1 MEILRKAKKILNKY
15 PICDYCLGRQFA
27 LLGYGIENR
36 VRGYAIKL
44 LLTMDAHRKA
54 LTGNKRAI
62 NFLKKLAFNGNF
74 EMAYYLLEKLTNK
87 KFERKE
93 FICHL
98 CNNNFQKIEQL
109 AEKAS
114 ERMSKYEYS
123 TFLVG
128 IFLPTGVEEREDEF
142 KAEFGIIHGESLK
155 NHFSREIGKKI
166 AEKTGK
172 KADLK
177 RPDIVA
183 LINPFKNIVRLQ
195 VNPLY
200 IYGRYRKL
208 VRNLPQSMWICTKC
222 MGKGCEACN
231 WTGKRYPESVA
242 ELISAPVLEM
252 TKGERTA
259 FHAAGRE
266 DIDARMLGTGRPFV
280 IEVKKPRKRF
290 IDLWKLENAINNYA
304 NGKIEVLGLT
314 FASREDVERVKRG
327 EKTEKTYRVIVELE
341 REVSDEDLR
350 MLESALTNCR
360 VSQQTPIR
368 VLHRRADKTR
378 EKYIYETKVN
388 KLTPKMIELRIRCQ
402 GGLYIKELVTGDM
415 GRTKPSVSEIL
426 KVKAVPLELDVL
438 DVNL

>member
-1 MEILRKAKKILNKY
+1 MEILRKAKKILDKY
-15 PICDYCLGRQFA
+15 SICDYCLGRQFA

-36 VRGYAIKL
+36 VRGYTIKL
-44 LLTMDAHRKA
+44 LLAMDAHRKA

-87 KFERKE
+87 RFERKE

-177 RPDIVA
+177 KPDIVV

-231 WTGKRYPESVA
+231 WTGKKYPESVA
-242 ELISAPVLEM
+242 ELISAPVLKM
-252 TKGERTA
+252 TEGERTA

-266 DIDARMLGTGRPFV
+266 DVDARMLGTGRPFV
-280 IEVKKPRKRF
+280 VEVKKPRKRF

>member
-1 MEILRKAKKILNKY
+1 MEILKKARKILSKY
-15 PICDYCLGRQFA
+15 PICDFCLGRQFA

-36 VRGYAIKL
+36 TRGYAIKL
-44 LLTMDAHRKA
+44 LLTMEAHRKA
-54 LTGNKRAI
+54 LAGNKRAI

-74 EMAYYLLEKLTNK
+74 EIAYYLLEKLTNK

-93 FICHL
+93 FVCSL
-98 CNNNFQKIEQL
+98 CSNNFQKIEQL
-109 AEKAS
+109 AEKAV

-128 IFLPTGVEEREDEF
+128 ILLPEGVEEREDEF
-142 KAEFGIIHGESLK
+142 KAEFEITHGESIK

-177 RPDIVA
+177 KPDIVV
-183 LINPFKNIVRLQ
+183 LVNPFKNTVRLQ
-195 VNPLY
+195 INPLY
-200 IYGRYRKL
+200 ISGRYRKL

-231 WTGKRYPESVA
+231 WTGKKYPESVA

-252 TKGERTA
+252 TEGERTA

-266 DIDARMLGTGRPFV
+266 DVDARMLGSGRPFV
-280 IEVKKPRKRF
+280 IEVKKPKRRF

-304 NGKIEVLGLT
+304 DGKVEVLGLT

-327 EKTEKTYRVIVELE
+327 EKTEKTYRVVVELE
-341 REVSDEDLR
+341 KKVSDEELKL
-350 MLESALTNCR
+350 LESTLTNCR
-360 VSQQTPIR
+360 VSQKTPIR

>member
-1 MEILRKAKKILNKY
+1 MEALRKAKKILSKY
-15 PICDYCLGRQFA
+15 PICDFCLGRQFA

-36 VRGYAIKL
+36 MRGYAIKL
-44 LLTMDAHRKA
+44 LLAMEAHRKSLA
-54 LTGNKRAI
+54 GNKQAI
-62 NFLKKLAFNGNF
+62 NLLKKLAFNGNL

-87 KFERKE
+87 KLDRKE
-93 FICHL
+93 FTCYL

-114 ERMSKYEYS
+114 EKMSKYEYS

-128 IFLPTGVEEREDEF
+128 IFLPEGVEEREDEF
-142 KAEFGIIHGESLK
+142 KAEFEITYGESIK

-177 RPDIVA
+177 KPEIVV

-222 MGKGCEACN
+222 MGKGCEACG
-231 WTGKRYPESVA
+231 WTGKKYPESVA
-242 ELISAPVLEM
+242 ELISKPVLEM
-252 TKGERTA
+252 TGGERSA

-266 DIDARMLGTGRPFV
+266 DVDARMLGAGRPFV
-280 IEVKKPRKRF
+280 IEVKKPKKRF
-290 IDLWKLENAINNYA
+290 IDLWALENAINNYA
-304 NGKIEVLGLT
+304 KGKIEVLGLT
-314 FASREDVERVKRG
+314 FASREDVERVKKG
-327 EKTEKTYRVIVELE
+327 ERTEKTYRVVVELE
-341 REVSDEDLR
+341 RKVSDEDLKL
-350 MLESALTNCR
+350 LESALTNCR

-388 KLTPKMIELRIRCQ
+388 KLTPKMIELRIRCE

-426 KVKAVPLELDVL
+426 KVKAVPIELDVL
-438 DVNL
+438 NVKL

>member
-36 VRGYAIKL
+36 MRGYAIKL
-44 LLTMDAHRKA
+44 LLAMDAHRKS

-87 KFERKE
+87 RFERKE

-177 RPDIVA
+177 KPDIVV
-183 LINPFKNIVRLQ
+183 LINPLKNIVRLQ

-231 WTGKRYPESVA
+231 WTGKKYPESVA

-266 DIDARMLGTGRPFV
+266 DVDARMLGTGRPFV
-280 IEVKKPRKRF
+280 VEVKKPRKRF

-341 REVSDEDLR
+341 REVSDEDLKT
-350 MLESALTNCR
+350 LESALTNCR

-388 KLTPKMIELRIRCQ
+388 KLTPKMIELRIRCE

-438 DVNL
+438 NVNL

>member
-1 MEILRKAKKILNKY
+1 METLRKAKKILSKY
-15 PICDYCLGRQFA
+15 PICDFCLGRQFA

-36 VRGYAIKL
+36 TRGYAIKL
-44 LLTMDAHRKA
+44 LLAMEAHRKA
-54 LTGNKRAI
+54 LNGSKRAI
-62 NFLKKLAFNGNF
+62 NFLKKLAYNGNL
-74 EMAYYLLEKLTNK
+74 EMAYYLLEKLSNK
-87 KFERKE
+87 KLERKE
-93 FICHL
+93 FTCYL
-98 CNNNFQKIEQL
+98 CSNNFQKIDQL
-109 AEKAS
+109 AEKAA
-114 ERMSKYEYS
+114 EKMSKYEYS

-128 IFLPTGVEEREDEF
+128 IFLPEQVEEREDEF
-142 KAEFGIIHGESLK
+142 KAEFEITHGESIK

-166 AEKTGK
+166 AEKAGK

-177 RPDIVA
+177 KPDMVV

-222 MGKGCEACN
+222 MGKGCEACD
-231 WTGKRYPESVA
+231 WTGKKHPESVA

-252 TKGERTA
+252 TGGEKTA

-266 DIDARMLGTGRPFV
+266 DVDARMLGTGRPFV
-280 IEVKKPRKRF
+280 IEVKKPKKRF
-290 IDLWKLENAINNYA
+290 IDLWKLENAINIRA
-304 NGKIEVLGLT
+304 KGKVEVLGLT
-314 FASREDVERVKRG
+314 FASREDVERVKKG
-327 EKTEKTYRVIVELE
+327 ERTEKTYRVVIKLE
-341 REVSDEDLR
+341 GKVSDEDLK
-350 MLESALTNCR
+350 MLEYKLTNCR
-360 VSQQTPIR
+360 VSQRTPIR
-368 VLHRRADKTR
+368 VLHRRADRRR

-388 KLTPKMIELRIRCQ
+388 KLTPKMIELRIRCE

-438 DVNL
+438 NVNL

>member
-1 MEILRKAKKILNKY
+1 MEILRKAKKILDKY

-44 LLTMDAHRKA
+44 LLAMETHRKA

-62 NFLKKLAFNGNF
+62 NFLKKLAFNGNL
-74 EMAYYLLEKLTNK
+74 EMAYYLLGKLTNK
-87 KFERKE
+87 KLERKE
-93 FICHL
+93 FICYL

-166 AEKTGK
+166 TEKTGK

-177 RPDIVA
+177 KPDIVV
-183 LINPFKNIVRLQ
+183 LINPFKNVVRLQ

-208 VRNLPQSMWICTKC
+208 VRNLPQSMWVCTKC
-222 MGKGCEACN
+222 MGKGCEVCN
-231 WTGKRYPESVA
+231 WTGKKYPESVA

-252 TKGERTA
+252 TDGERTA

-266 DIDARMLGTGRPFV
+266 DVDARMLGTGRPFV
-280 IEVKKPRKRF
+280 VEVKKPRKRF
-290 IDLWKLENAINNYA
+290 IDLWKLENAINNHA

-341 REVSDEDLR
+341 RKVSDEDLKT
-350 MLESALTNCR
+350 LESTLTNCR

-388 KLTPKMIELRIRCQ
+388 KLTPKMIELRIRCE

-438 DVNL
+438 NVNL

>member
-1 MEILRKAKKILNKY
+1 MEILKKARKILSKY
-15 PICDYCLGRQFA
+15 SICDFCLGRQFA

-36 VRGYAIKL
+36 TRGYAIKL
-44 LLTMDAHRKA
+44 LLTMEAHRKA
-54 LTGNKRAI
+54 LAGNKRAI
-62 NFLKKLAFNGNF
+62 NFLKKLTFNGNF
-74 EMAYYLLEKLTNK
+74 EMAYYLMEKLTNK

-93 FICHL
+93 FVCFL
-98 CNNNFQKIEQL
+98 CGNNFQKIEQL
-109 AEKAS
+109 AEKAV

-128 IFLPTGVEEREDEF
+128 ILLPEGVEEREDEF
-142 KAEFGIIHGESLK
+142 KAEFEITHGESIK

-177 RPDIVA
+177 KPDIVV
-183 LINPFKNIVRLQ
+183 LVNPFKNIVRLQ

-200 IYGRYRKL
+200 ISGRYRKL

-231 WTGKRYPESVA
+231 WTGKKYPESVA

-252 TKGERTA
+252 TEGERTA

-266 DIDARMLGTGRPFV
+266 DVDARMLGAGRPFV
-280 IEVKKPRKRF
+280 IEVKKPKRRF
-290 IDLWKLENAINNYA
+290 IDLWKLENAINSYTD
-304 NGKIEVLGLT
+304 GKVEVLGLT
-314 FASREDVERVKRG
+314 FANREDVERVKRG
-327 EKTEKTYRVIVELE
+327 EKTEKTYRVVVKLE
-341 REVSDEDLR
+341 KKFSDEELKL
-350 MLESALTNCR
+350 LESTLTNCR
-360 VSQQTPIR
+360 VSQKTPIR

>member
-1 MEILRKAKKILNKY
+1 MEILRKAKKILDKY
-15 PICDYCLGRQFA
+15 PVCDYCLGRQFA

-44 LLTMDAHRKA
+44 LLAMDAHRKA

-87 KFERKE
+87 RFERKE

-114 ERMSKYEYS
+114 ERMNKYEYS

-177 RPDIVA
+177 KPDIVV

-231 WTGKRYPESVA
+231 WTGKKYPESVA

-252 TKGERTA
+252 TEGERTA

-266 DIDARMLGTGRPFV
+266 DVDARMLGTGRPFV
-280 IEVKKPRKRF
+280 VEVKKPRKRF

-388 KLTPKMIELRIRCQ
+388 KLTPKMIELRIRCE

-438 DVNL
+438 NVNL

>member
-426 KVKAVPLELDVL
+426 KVKAVPLELDVIN
-438 DVNL
+438 VNL